1 MAGIRHLREV
11 QEKMGKDFLNKLFNE
26 YLIVNEKVNGS
37 FFGFKKDQAT
47 DKFKFFNK
55 RNEIGYIDRVLSK
68 FYNDPISYIQRLGED
83 KIQRIPA
90 NFYFGMEYIPNT
102 STNVEDYGRLPK
114 NGLLLNFIHELD
126 DEGNVIKTI
135 QDKGILDEWAS
146 FLEIDGPTIVF
157 EGKLTDEQKVEIMD
171 FIYCPKEELLDKFK
185 TRSFIKYVISILNK
199 DFKESFLENSIVRD
213 INGLVFRFYEGDR
226 ENPSSKSFLAKL
238 IDPIF
243 QERMDKE
250 EVKRENN
257 KSQDYTWLIV
267 IDLMNFIE
275 LYDLKTIDSWKI
287 VGDSFQ
293 ERYVKFINRVFRDF
307 ISEYKHKYEGLEL
320 NKPEFLDSEEFDLNM
335 DMIKDP
341 YIIDLIE
348 ESDTYKEIYKILLN
362 FFRKKRKKVNS
373 SFFDNDLTN
382 QLNLLVEKIKK
393 ILLKE
398 RVFEGFFP
406 TFNEYVGESGEFE
419 PMTIQGFSK
428 EKRSIPKPKK
438 VNLLIG
444 DFQPIHLGHIK
455 AAEKL
460 KAKNN
465 FPIVLVCVTKAGKN
479 KNNPFSEDII
489 KKMLNNVEQE
499 YGSFI
504 EKAILVKD
512 GGIEDIISSL
522 KPLYIPIL
530 WGTGKNRLNKYA
542 IQLGYLK
549 KRDVSLDLNKDF
561 KLVELPKYQASSEI
575 RDIIKD
581 ENYSEFKRLVPDSVV
596 SDFYN
601 LKKEMDSLNESK
613 QDKTETSSEINNLN
627 EEIHNSED
635 EEQIKETEQQSGEL

>member
-1 MAGIRHLREV
+1 MAGIRHLKEV
-11 QEKMGKDFLNKLFNE
+11 HDKMGEDFLNKLFNE

-37 FFGFKKDQAT
+37 FLGFKKDREN
-47 DKFKFFNK
+47 DEFKFFNK

-68 FYNDPISYIQRLGED
+68 FYNDPINHIKNLEKD
-83 KIQRIPA
+83 KIQKIPS
-90 NFYFGMEYIPNT
+90 NMYFGLEYISNT
-102 STNVEDYGRLPK
+102 SSNVEDYGRLPK

-126 DEGNVIKTI
+126 EEGGVIKTI
-135 QDKGILDEWAS
+135 QDKHILDEWAN

-157 EGKLTDEQKVEIMD
+157 EGKLNDDQKVEIMD
-171 FIYCPKEELLDKFK
+171 FIYSPAEELLEKFK

-243 QERMDKE
+243 QNKMSTQ
-250 EVKRENN
+250 EVKREEN

-275 LYDLKTIDSWKI
+275 MYDLKTINSWKI

-293 ERYVKFINRVFRDF
+293 ERYVKFVNRVFREF
-307 ISEYKHKYEGLEL
+307 IDKYKDKYEGIQL
-320 NKPEFLDSEEFDLNM
+320 NKPEFLDSDEFDLNM
-335 DMIKDP
+335 DMINDP
-341 YIIDLIE
+341 YIIDLIK
-348 ESDTYKEIYKILLN
+348 ESDTNKEIYKILLN

-373 SFFDNDLTN
+373 NLFDSNLLK
-382 QLNLLVEKIKK
+382 QLNIQVDKIKK

-398 RVFEGFFP
+398 KVFEGFFP

-428 EKRSIPKPKK
+428 EKRSIAKPKK

-460 KAKNN
+460 KSKNN
-465 FPIVLVCVTKAGKN
+465 FPVVLIAVVKNEKN
-479 KNNPFSEDII
+479 KNNPFSEASI
-489 KKMLNNVEQE
+489 KKMLNDVEQE

-504 EKAILVKD
+504 EKAIILKT
-512 GGIEDIISSL
+512 GGIEEIIGSL
-522 KPLYIPIL
+522 KPSYVPIL
-530 WGTGKNRLNKYA
+530 WGTNKNRLNRYA

-561 KLVELPKYQASSEI
+561 KLVEIPKFQSSSEI
-575 RDIIKD
+575 RNIIKD
-581 ENYSEFKRLVPDSVV
+581 EKYKEFKRLVPDSVV
-596 SDFYN
+596 SNFYN
-601 LKKEMDSLNESK
+601 LKKEIDQLNESK
-613 QDKTETSSEINNLN
+613 KETISEINNKESNISEN
-627 EEIHNSED
+627 EKEIK
-635 EEQIKETEQQSGEL
+635 EEQ